1 MLEALEKVPSDDRD
15 ILEDAPPEGNERDPL
30 EVDAELG
37 SRRAEEGQQR

>member
-1 MLEALEKVPSDDRD
+1 MTATFWKMRHPKATS
-15 ILEDAPPEGNERDPL
+15 ATPL